1 MHLDTRGGASDVVLR
16 CQYAVGTSSSVEIPT
31 PISAIERVCDMR
43 GSRIQ
48 TIRGHPR
55 SAAHLSTVKGRTV
68 AVDGTD
74 DSESVSEGRRTEGL
88 DAVGKHPVIRSHQ

>member
-1 MHLDTRGGASDVVLR
+1 MHLDTAGGVSDVVLP

-43 GSRIQ
+43 GSHCQ

-55 SAAHLSTVKGRTV
+55 GGANLPTVKGRTV
-68 AVDGTD
+68 AVDGRGESIS
-74 DSESVSEGRRTEGL
+74 DSVGRRTEDPDTLGNR
-88 DAVGKHPVIRSHQ
+88 PVIRGHQ